1 MNALDALQT
10 YAETCLLMHVCR
22 CKFLCQRE
30 NAPTW
35 TYKPGIQ
42 AMKSSSTR
50 WVPRNWQNAKKGR
63 KEHQKG
69 WNLNPNL
76 YSPACGIR
84 DLSFQPLFCYFLYSK
99 QFWLKSFKC
108 PKERKV
114 GASLYSST
122 LSPFSDIFREQAT
135 IHVASPDATSFSAKE
150 IVPVGHPAIRYALCT
165 CIPTQQHVSWELNTS
180 GKHQIS
186 LGWSAHA
193 QKAQCVLSTPHL
205 PARSTLWYPGRPG
218 LHTAGV
224 TGHTHP
230 LCHKC

>member
-22 CKFLCQRE
+22 WRFLCQRE

-35 TYKPGIQ
+35 SYKPGIQ

-122 LSPFSDIFREQAT
+122 LSPFSDMWLQYMWLLQMQPLFLPRKLSQL
-135 IHVASPDATSFSAKE
+135 
-150 IVPVGHPAIRYALCT
+150 G
-165 CIPTQQHVSWELNTS
+165 TQQSAMPY
-180 GKHQIS
+180 
-186 LGWSAHA
+186 AHA
-193 QKAQCVLSTPHL
+193 YLLNSMWAGSSTHL
-205 PARSTLWYPGRPG
+205 GNIRSP
-218 LHTAGV
+218 
-224 TGHTHP
+224 
-230 LCHKC
+230 